1 MNATQPH
8 VLLVEDNPGDAD
20 LVRLRLVEGHSQ
32 AKIHCVNRLSDALAA
47 LSQEEPVLILLD
59 LNLPDSRGADT
70 FRKVMQHSPNVPIVV
85 LSGQDDEA
93 LAINAVHHGVQDY
106 LVKGG
111 FSGQQ
116 LDRSIRYAVER
127 QALLAA
133 LEVTRKE
140 QIEFKNRLLSHVS
153 HELRTPLTCIHQY
166 VSLMADGL
174 SGPTTPEQDEH
185 LKIALQGVS
194 QLQAMIRDLLEATRA
209 ESGTMRVDPRCFD
222 LTNLVQ
228 QAVVMMKPAAQKKS
242 IGLGAGVDAGLP
254 LTFADPDRVLEVLI
268 NLIDNAIKF
277 TPAAGSV
284 LVNARMVETDPGT
297 VYVSVSDTG
306 CGISSE
312 ARPLIFERLYQQPG
326 ASDSSVRMGL
336 GLGLFISKELIRL
349 QNGKIWVATELG
361 MGSTF
366 TFTLPAYSLATLLTP
381 VITQEERLRNGIVM
395 LRIELR
401 SSVTLPHSKRKDIA
415 RQCLETLQ
423 RCVYIDKD
431 LVLPPMNTTGPVETF
446 FVVASTD
453 MERSAIMIARIRGRL
468 ERIPGLSAPGVLT
481 IAAAPLDL
489 EADPSPGAGAA
500 ADRAAS
506 SSPAVSLEQQVQA
519 VAARITT
526 MVVQNLDDKPRCAI
540 NPNYAP
546 NQKSHE

>member
-1 MNATQPH
+1 MNPQQPH

-20 LVRLRLVEGHSQ
+20 LIRLRLVEGHSQ
-32 AKIHCVNRLSDALAA
+32 AKINCVQRLSEALAA
-47 LSQEEPVLILLD
+47 LAVEEPTLILLD

-116 LDRSIRYAVER
+116 LGRSIRYAVER
-127 QALLAA
+127 QALLSA

-166 VSLMADGL
+166 VSLIADGL
-174 SGPTTPEQDEH
+174 SGPTTPDQDAH
-185 LKIALQGVS
+185 LKIALKGVS

-209 ESGTMRVDPRCFD
+209 ESGTMRVDLRCFD
-222 LTNLVQ
+222 LASLVQ

-242 IGLGAGVDAGLP
+242 IGLSAGIDAGLP
-254 LTFADPDRVLEVLI
+254 LAFADPDRILEVLI

-277 TPAAGSV
+277 TPADGSV
-284 LVNARMVETDPGT
+284 LVNVRRVETDRET

-326 ASDSSVRMGL
+326 GSDCSVRTGL
-336 GLGLFISKELIRL
+336 GLGLVICKELIRL
-349 QNGKIWVATELG
+349 QNGTLWVATEPGL
-361 MGSTF
+361 GSTF
-366 TFTLPAYSLATLLTP
+366 TFTLPAYSLAQLLMP
-381 VITQEERLRNGIVM
+381 VITYGERLREKIVM
-395 LRIELR
+395 LRVQLR

-415 RQCLETLQ
+415 RQCLEILQ
-423 RCVYIDKD
+423 RCVYLDKD

-453 MERSAIMIARIRGRL
+453 MERSAIMIARMRELL
-468 ERIPGLSAPGVLT
+468 ERIPGLSTSGVLT
-481 IAAAPLDL
+481 ITATPLNL
-489 EADPSPGAGAA
+489 EADDFGG
-500 ADRAAS
+500 DS
-506 SSPAVSLEQQVQA
+506 SSVSLEQQVQT
-519 VAARITT
+519 VASRVTDI
-526 MVVQNLDDKPRCAI
+526 VVQNLSHKPD
-540 NPNYAP
+540 AP
-546 NQKSHE
+546 PTSTTPTTTGAASGARSQSAK